1 MVSPSIFYAG
11 YLLDGIPRDCDFN
24 REIAISPVFWGDPVM
39 FGFPGCVG
47 RCAVAGEHITNQF
60 GSPQV

>member
-11 YLLDGIPRDCDFN
+11 YLLDGIPRDCDFH

-39 FGFPGCVG
+39 FGFPG
-47 RCAVAGEHITNQF
+47 
-60 GSPQV
+60 